1 MRRSGIRELMDLAAG
16 RPQVLH
22 LEVGEPDFSTPP
34 HIVAAAI
41 EAAQLGYTKYTPNK
55 GLPEVRE
62 VMAAKLAQF
71 NGLSVSPE
79 QIVITTGAVTA
90 LMESLIALLDP
101 GDAAFLP
108 DPGWPNYE
116 MMAATVG
123 ARIIRYP
130 LDPADGFELD
140 LERLEALINRTS
152 GAKLVVM
159 NSPANPTGAVF
170 SPSTVQGLVEL
181 AQRAGLYVLSDE
193 CYEQIVFEGRHVS
206 PATFDEDGRVISVF
220 SLSKSYAMTGWRIG
234 YLTASDE
241 VTDLVAKVQEAVISC
256 ATAVAQK
263 AAQAALDGDQ
273 SCVKH
278 MRTAYRTRRD
288 RIAGMLDQH
297 GLLVGRPAGAF
308 YVMADTSG
316 ATDDTYEFSRRLLI
330 EHEVAVAPGETFG
343 SRGKGTVRL
352 SLAAEESVLAEG
364 TRRFIQAVGGG
375 LAGGATSV
383 G

>member
-1 MRRSGIRELMDLAAG
+1 
-16 RPQVLH
+16 
-22 LEVGEPDFSTPP
+22 
-34 HIVAAAI
+34 
-41 EAAQLGYTKYTPNK
+41 
-55 GLPEVRE
+55 
-62 VMAAKLAQF
+62 
-71 NGLSVSPE
+71 
-79 QIVITTGAVTA
+79 
-90 LMESLIALLDP
+90 
-101 GDAAFLP
+101 
-108 DPGWPNYE
+108 
-116 MMAATVG
+116 
-123 ARIIRYP
+123 
-130 LDPADGFELD
+130 
-140 LERLEALINRTS
+140 
-152 GAKLVVM
+152 
-159 NSPANPTGAVF
+159 
-170 SPSTVQGLVEL
+170 L
-181 AQRAGLYVLSDE
+181 AQRAGLYLLSDE